1 MTQQETDLAE
11 RGYSGWAIVDLLG
24 HQRVA
29 GWVQPASVGGAHF
42 VRLDVPVDDDKFATQ
57 LLGPGSIYKVI
68 YCDAETARR
77 AAQTLPEP
85 ISPYEVGASEREK
98 GLYAALRSIAIAT
111 DAYLSVFPADDGSV
125 QPLREELGQAEAT
138 LGVMQRGSLLAVAQ
152 EQGTREGE
160 RTFDE
165 IPF

>member
-1 MTQQETDLAE
+1 L
-11 RGYSGWAIVDLLG
+11 
-24 HQRVA
+24 
-29 GWVQPASVGGAHF
+29 
-42 VRLDVPVDDDKFATQ
+42 ATQ
-57 LLGPGSIYKVI
+57 LLGPGSIYKVT
-68 YCDAETARR
+68 YCDAETVKR
-77 AAQTLPEP
+77 ASLTIPEP
-85 ISPYEVGASEREK
+85 ISPYEVGASERER

-152 EQGTREGE
+152 AQGTGEGE

>member
-11 RGYSGWAIVDLLG
+11 RDYSGWAIVDLLG

-29 GWVQPASVGGAHF
+29 GWVQPAAMGGAHF
-42 VRLDVPVDDDKFATQ
+42 VRIDVPTGRGLATQ
-57 LLGPGSIYKVI
+57 LLGPGSIYKVT
-68 YCDAETARR
+68 YCDAETVKR
-77 AAQTLPEP
+77 ASLTIPEP
-85 ISPYEVGASEREK
+85 ISPYEVGASERER

-152 EQGTREGE
+152 AQGTGEGE